1 MDFFKS
7 VFSEDTDQPQNDDD
21 PEPNLDPNPN
31 PGPDSDST
39 AIWSF
44 GGLIKTIAEF
54 GSGLKKE
61 TSVIREVA
69 SRAVMD
75 FPASLNAGASIPQE
89 LLELVGQ
96 AIDDIGS
103 SVWKSAAEIVTHGAD
118 NLFVAVAAG
127 SDSDSDS
134 NNGRVSSTRGSY
146 RWDPPLCE
154 AHRVYRII
162 SPEYDNS

>member
-1 MDFFKS
+1 MTS
-7 VFSEDTDQPQNDDD
+7 QGENGEDRPIVRGEPETETRITCSSRHQNLGSGLGLHRDLEFRRIDQNDRVEIGVSD
-21 PEPNLDPNPN
+21 LDL
-31 PGPDSDST
+31 S
-39 AIWSF
+39 ARCR
-44 GGLIKTIAEF
+44 EF

-134 NNGRVSSTRGSY
+134 NNGR
-146 RWDPPLCE
+146 
-154 AHRVYRII
+154 
-162 SPEYDNS
+162 